1 MMSWLIEEAKPGT
14 LSGRF
19 GGEKRVEHLV
29 PNRRHNSG
37 AVVAD
42 PDFNTIAK
50 VFGRGSE
57 DLLVV
62 AAAYLRSALSRC
74 MEAV

>member
-1 MMSWLIEEAKPGT
+1 MSWLIEEAKPGT

-29 PNRRHNSG
+29 PNRRHNSS

-42 PDFNTIAK
+42 PDSHTIAK
-50 VFGRGSE
+50 V
-57 DLLVV
+57 LV
-62 AAAYLRSALSRC
+62 
-74 MEAV
+74 EAVRTGS